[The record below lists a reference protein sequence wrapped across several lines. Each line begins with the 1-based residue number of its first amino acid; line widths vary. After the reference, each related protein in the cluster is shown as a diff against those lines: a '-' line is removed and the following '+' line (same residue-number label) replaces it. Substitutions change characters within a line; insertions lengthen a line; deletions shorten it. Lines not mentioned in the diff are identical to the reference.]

1 MKSPLN
7 IRPPAVAGMFYP
19 GDPQTMLD
27 DLHRY
32 INAAPQGNAHPLA
45 AVSPHAGW
53 YYSGHVA
60 GAVFAAIAVP
70 DRVILIGPNHRG
82 RGAELALDPH
92 DAWHFPFGA
101 VPVDKKLGAM
111 LRQYCPPLE
120 EDAAAHA
127 GEHSLEVIVPF
138 LHAKNP
144 AVQIA
149 PICIGTHDPHLLG
162 ALAAAVARAAKET
175 GALVVASTDMTH
187 YLPDKT
193 ARIIDGRMIETLESL
208 DPAKIL
214 AAALEDQALC
224 GAGPVYVAVAAARE
238 NGARKFGVIRYA
250 TSGDIEGKRDAVVGY
265 GGFVIS

>member
-1 MKSPLN
+1 MESPQN

-19 GDPQTMLD
+19 ADPKAMLD
-27 DLHRY
+27 ELRGY
-32 INAAPQGNAHPLA
+32 IGAAPEGHAHPLA

-60 GAVFAAIAVP
+60 GAVFAAIDVP

-92 DAWHFPFGA
+92 GAWRFPSGD
-101 VPVDKKLGAM
+101 VPVDKELGGLL
-111 LRQYCPPLE
+111 LRYCPLLE

-127 GEHSLEVIVPF
+127 AEHSLEVIVPF
-138 LHAKNP
+138 LHAKNRD
-144 AVQIA
+144 VKIA
-149 PICIGTHDPHLLG
+149 PLCIGTHNPEKL
-162 ALAAAVARAAKET
+162 ASLAAAVARAAKET
-175 GALVVASTDMTH
+175 GALVVASSDMTH
-187 YLPDKT
+187 YLSDKA
-193 ARIIDGRMIETLESL
+193 ARAIDGKMIETLKSL
-208 DPAKIL
+208 DADEIL
-214 AAALEDQALC
+214 DAALEDQALC

-238 NGARKFGVIRYA
+238 NGAREFAVVRYA

>member
-1 MKSPLN
+1 MKSIQS

-19 GDPQTMLD
+19 GDAQTLLD
-27 DLHRY
+27 ELRGY
-32 INAAPQGNAHPLA
+32 ISAAPQGNAHPLA

-60 GAVFAAIAVP
+60 GAVFASIDVP

-82 RGAELALDPH
+82 RGEPLALDPH
-92 DAWHFPFGA
+92 DAWEFPFGQ
-101 VPVDKKLGAM
+101 VPVDGELGARLLGYCAE
-111 LRQYCPPLE
+111 LR

-127 GEHSLEVIVPF
+127 DEHSLEVIVPF
-138 LHAKNP
+138 LYAKNP
-144 AVQIA
+144 AVKVT
-149 PICIGTHDPHLLG
+149 PLCIGTHDPHRLG
-162 ALAAAVARAAKET
+162 PLAAAVARAAKET

-187 YLPDKT
+187 YLPDRT
-193 ARIIDGRMIETLESL
+193 ARGIDRRMIETLRSL
-208 DPAKIL
+208 DPEKIL
-214 AAALEDQALC
+214 SGALEDQALC

-238 NGARKFGVIRYA
+238 NGAREFAVIRYA

>member
-1 MKSPLN
+1 MKSSQN

-32 INAAPQGNAHPLA
+32 INAAPQGDARPLA

-82 RGAELALDPH
+82 RGAALALDPH
-92 DAWHFPFGA
+92 DAWDFPFGRMA
-101 VPVDKKLGAM
+101 VDKEMGA
-111 LRQYCPPLE
+111 LLLQYCPALK

-127 GEHSLEVIVPF
+127 DEHSLEVIAPF
-138 LHAKNP
+138 LYAKNP
-144 AVQIA
+144 AVKIA
-149 PICIGTHDPHLLG
+149 PLCIGTHNPQSLA

-187 YLPDKT
+187 YLPDNE
-193 ARIIDGRMIETLESL
+193 ARTVDGAMIETLKSL
-208 DPAKIL
+208 DPEKIL
-214 AAALEDQALC
+214 AAALEKQALC
-224 GAGPVYVAVAAARE
+224 GAGPVYVAVAATRE
-238 NGARKFGVIRYA
+238 NGAREFQVIRYA
-250 TSGDIEGKRDAVVGY
+250 TSGDIEGKRNAVVGY
-265 GGFVIS
+265 GGFIIS